1 MVTRYDVTNIKTI
14 VDLNKLDM
22 SRLSPGALPD
32 SIFDAIWTS
41 AKRFPNKVAIKY
53 ILDGDCL
60 GKDRIPVKKKII
72 HQTLKLLKGKTFAAP
87 YREITFS
94 QLAHSVTQTA
104 NALRLAGIE
113 KDDVTSIVMPNFPET
128 YSLLWGA
135 STAGIANPINPLLEA
150 NIIKEIVLSAKSKIL
165 VALGPVPGSDIW
177 QKIVSIKDQIPGLKT
192 VVSVFGDNVPAKNQ
206 SEVPVISLKNFI
218 KGHNSTQL
226 NFIGPKQDDL
236 CAYFHTGGTT
246 GLPKLAK
253 HQHLNQLTNAA
264 QVNLISPLT
273 QKDTMLIGLPIF
285 HVNAA
290 VATGLSSIMLGSTI
304 LMASPAGYR
313 GKNIFDNLLSILDN
327 FQVAFMMGVPTVY
340 AGLLENIEKQGDQF
354 KRPKYMKLAICGA
367 APLSPKLQQTFSAKM
382 GVPLI
387 EGYGSTEGSSVST
400 LMPVHDVAT
409 EPAVGLPIPGINI
422 RIADIDEHG
431 ELIEFCSLGEVGE
444 IVIAG
449 NNVFPGYVEPDHNQS
464 LWITDK
470 NGQSFVRTGDLGK
483 FDANGYLSLAGRQKE
498 LIIRGGH
505 NIDPKMIEDTAARYP
520 GINLAAA
527 VPRPDAYAGELPVL
541 YVTAKDNHK
550 LNQTDLMDFL
560 QANIAER
567 AAIPKAVNVIKD
579 MPLTAVGKIFK
590 PTLVGQEI
598 QRIIESELTNTLSH
612 LTWSVEV
619 LPNKQKGLL
628 ATIQIETV
636 AELTK
641 IEQDI
646 QQQLTAYSF
655 KYQIV
660 QVAVLNKKA
669 S

>member
-1 MVTRYDVTNIKTI
+1 MVTKYDVTNIKTI

-32 SIFDAIWTS
+32 SIFDAIRTS
-41 AKRFPNKVAIKY
+41 AERFPNKVAIKY

-60 GKDRIPVKKKII
+60 GKDQIPIKKKLI
-72 HQTLKLLKGKTFAAP
+72 HQTLKLLQGKEFAAP
-87 YREITFS
+87 YREITFA
-94 QLAHSVTQTA
+94 QLAQSVTQIA

-128 YSLLWGA
+128 YSLLWGS

-150 NIIKEIVLSAKSKIL
+150 NIIKEIVISAKSKIL
-165 VALGPVPGSDIW
+165 VALGQVPGSDIW
-177 QKIVSIKDQIPGLKT
+177 QKILSIKDQIPGLKT
-192 VVSVFGDNVPAKNQ
+192 VISVFGDDIPANNSSQ
-206 SEVPVISLKNFI
+206 VPVVSLKNFI

-226 NFIGPKQDDL
+226 NFIPPQQDDI

-253 HQHLNQLTNAA
+253 HRHLNQLTNAA

-273 QKDTMLIGLPIF
+273 QNDTMLIGLPIF

-327 FQVAFMMGVPTVY
+327 FNVAFMMGVPTVY
-340 AGLLENIEKQGDQF
+340 AGLLENIEKQGNKF
-354 KRPKYMKLAICGA
+354 KRPRQMKLAICGA
-367 APLSPKLQQTFSAKM
+367 APLSPELQKNFSEKM
-382 GVPLI
+382 GIPLI

-400 LMPVHDVAT
+400 LMPVNDVAS
-409 EPAVGLPIPGINI
+409 EPAVGLPIPGIDI
-422 RIADIDEHG
+422 RIADIDQHG
-431 ELIEFCSLGEVGE
+431 ELIEFCKLGDVGE

-449 NNVFPGYVEPDHNQS
+449 NNVFPGYVEDLHNQD
-464 LWITDK
+464 LWVTGK
-470 NGQSFVRTGDLGK
+470 NHQSFVRTGDLGK

-505 NIDPKMIEDTAARYP
+505 NIDPKMIEDCAAEHPDVY
-520 GINLAAA
+520 LAAA
-527 VPRPDAYAGELPVL
+527 VPRPDTYSGELPVL
-541 YVTAKDNHK
+541 YVTAKEGHN
-550 LNQTDLMDFL
+550 LNETELMAFL
-560 QANIAER
+560 QEHIPER
-567 AAIPKAVNVIKD
+567 AAIPKTVNIIKE

-590 PTLVGQEI
+590 PSLVGEEI
-598 QRIIESELTNTLSH
+598 KRIITAELAETLQQID
-612 LTWSVEV
+612 WSVDVE
-619 LPNKQKGLL
+619 PNKQKGLL
-628 ATIQIETV
+628 ATIKISSV
-636 AELTK
+636 ADMK
-641 IEQDI
+641 QIEQDI
-646 QQQLTAYSF
+646 LQRLHGYCF
-655 KYQIV
+655 KYWVV
-660 QVAVLNKKA
+660 QTVKLNQKA